1 MYTFII
7 CADYLFPNLEF
18 VIIKMLFTL
27 SVFNLWKVIA
37 DDAEHVASRE
47 KGTVVSEKQSM
58 NANENV
64 ISSND
69 ENIQKHTDDIHKT
82 DQTDRRLDDVDQT
95 DERPPE
101 VILDDIEDGFVPIE
115 DIQDEKHENIEREGN
130 IDKDVS
136 SNSNNE
142 KKDEQVSPE
151 ADDSQKPMEITV
163 LKVVKDNVTGDR
175 GSSFSEDVSA
185 DRDDESTVTDVKREA
200 EKRISE
206 KENKLENEEI
216 DFHKSDQFEEK
227 TSAEALTNNKNEIIE
242 NSNKNRET
250 LNPLDNGDKEK
261 QSNINVNE
269 ELKDEKSDSSKDAA
283 HLKLEESVK
292 KQITE
297 TEDISD
303 KNEVKELPVE
313 KEEDS
318 TTRLED
324 DTTKRSIEQSNLN
337 AKQDEVESSDR
348 GEKSV
353 DEVESSDRGEKS
365 VDEKEEFPAPESVE
379 LKKDETV
386 RPGKKF
392 NS

>member
-18 VIIKMLFTL
+18 VIKMLFTL

-47 KGTVVSEKQSM
+47 KGTVSEKQSM

-227 TSAEALTNNKNEIIE
+227 ISAEALTNNKNEIIE

-269 ELKDEKSDSSKDAA
+269 ELKDENSDSSKDAA
-283 HLKLEESVK
+283 HLKLDESVK
-292 KQITE
+292 KQITD

-324 DTTKRSIEQSNLN
+324 DTTKQSIEQSNLN

>member
-18 VIIKMLFTL
+18 VIKILFTL

-37 DDAEHVASRE
+37 DDAGHVASRE

-269 ELKDEKSDSSKDAA
+269 ELKDENSDSSKDAV
-283 HLKLEESVK
+283 HLKLDESVK
-292 KQITE
+292 KQITD

-324 DTTKRSIEQSNLN
+324 DTTKQSIEQSNLN

-365 VDEKEEFPAPESVE
+365 VDEKEEVPAPESVE

>member
-1 MYTFII
+1 
-7 CADYLFPNLEF
+7 
-18 VIIKMLFTL
+18 MLFTL

-269 ELKDEKSDSSKDAA
+269 ELKDENSDSSKDAA
-283 HLKLEESVK
+283 HLKLDESVK
-292 KQITE
+292 KQITD

-324 DTTKRSIEQSNLN
+324 DTTKQSIEQSNLN